1 MKKSSIYRQEAV
13 LFAQQ
18 GTVKPFYTPLK
29 SNYAA
34 AVVFFIVISLVA
46 TAWLINHHYVRYQTV
61 HGWVEPSSGVMT
73 HRAPSNGRIIEKY
86 VTEGDEVSAGDVL
99 MLLTPVRFLA
109 DGASVVD
116 LQQHLL
122 NKQQAVLAEQ
132 HKREVELES
141 KRHLI
146 LQNQLNASDKKIAL
160 MQQAYQDRQH
170 ILDMANAQYERA
182 AKLFQ
187 QGHVAEASLLDL
199 QEKIHHVRLQMISLQ
214 TDLSNEHSQRLSL
227 EQQSQAIQ
235 TETHMA
241 QIRNELE
248 QSGIEQQRVELQQQG
263 FQAIIASQS
272 GVVDS
277 VAVHVGDEVSHG
289 QALINVLPHGASLI
303 GVMKIPVHAA
313 GFVSQG
319 QTVVL
324 RYNAYPYQKYGI
336 HHGTI
341 DQLNDT
347 PDADTRGDFF
357 YTAKVALNE
366 ETVLAHGQHYQLKT
380 GMSFEADVV
389 LSRRSFAEW
398 LFEPLY
404 SLRGGSTSL

>member
-1 MKKSSIYRQEAV
+1 MNNSSIYRQEAV

-18 GTVKPFYTPLK
+18 GRVKPFYTPLK
-29 SNYAA
+29 ANYAF
-34 AVVFFIVISLVA
+34 AVIFFIVISLVA

-61 HGWVEPSSGVMT
+61 RGWVEPSSGVMT
-73 HRAPSNGRIIEKY
+73 HRAPTNGRIIEQY
-86 VTEGDEVSAGDVL
+86 VTAGDEVQAGDVL
-99 MLLTPVRFLA
+99 MLVTPMKFLA

-122 NKQQAVLAEQ
+122 NKQQATLVEQ

-141 KRHLI
+141 KKTLI
-146 LQNQLNASDKKIAL
+146 VQNQLDASDKKISL
-160 MQQAYQDRQH
+160 MQQAYQDRQR
-170 ILDMANAQYERA
+170 ILEMANAQYERA
-182 AKLFQ
+182 AKLFN

-199 QEKIHHVRLQMISLQ
+199 QEKIHHVRLQMITLQ

-227 EQQSQAIQ
+227 EQQRQAVQ
-235 TETHMA
+235 TETDMA

-248 QSGIEQQRVELQQQG
+248 QSAIEQRRIELQQQG
-263 FQAIIASQS
+263 FQAVIASQS

-277 VAVHVGDEVSHG
+277 VAVHTGDEVSLG
-289 QALINVLPHGASLI
+289 QALINLLPHGSSLI

-313 GFVSQG
+313 GFVTQG
-319 QTVVL
+319 QSVEL
-324 RYNAYPYQKYGI
+324 RYNAFPYQKYGI
-336 HHGTI
+336 HRGVIH
-341 DQLNDT
+341 QLNDT
-347 PDADTRGDFF
+347 PDADTRGEFF
-357 YTAKVALNE
+357 YTAKVSLDD
-366 ETVLAHGQHYQLKT
+366 ETVLAHGRHYQLKT

-389 LSRRSFAEW
+389 LSRRSFVEW